1 MTKRKGIA
9 ILLTTV
15 VMILLAT
22 VMSNRVHSQ
31 EAANANF
38 IAGYKYTHIST
49 ATNTLIKSSSGVIH
63 TVVVNV
69 AGTSVT
75 VNDASAAN
83 CTGGTT
89 IAAITTGTGTFTYDT
104 LTGNGICIIT
114 VGAADVTVS
123 SR

>member
-1 MTKRKGIA
+1 MTNKRKGIV
-9 ILLTTV
+9 LLSVLSALSLLV
-15 VMILLAT
+15 VA
-22 VMSNRVHSQ
+22 RYARAQ
-31 EAANANF
+31 EAANSAF

-49 ATNTLIKSSSGVIH
+49 ATNTLIKPSAGVIH

-89 IAAITTGTGTFTYDT
+89 IAAITTSTGTFTYDT

-114 VGAADVTVS
+114 AGAADVTVS
-123 SR
+123 S